1 MRRPLVIVPA
11 CFHGEGTHGCHT
23 VQHKYL
29 TAVVVG
35 ARAMPLV
42 LPALGEASDIEALL
56 ATADGLM
63 LTGSPSNVD
72 PALFGEAVLD
82 PSLPLDRARDDTVM
96 PLIRA
101 VLKRGIPLLAICR
114 GFQEL
119 NVALGGSLHQAVQLV
134 PGMMDHRENEH
145 DPLDKQYGPAHR
157 VVLEAEGTLSPI
169 LGGAGEIMVNSLHGQ
184 GIARLADGLAVEGRA
199 DDGLIEAYSVP
210 AAPGFALAL
219 QWHPEWQVA
228 DNPVSMKLFRA
239 FGDACG
245 AYQAA
250 KHPVKQ

>member
-1 MRRPLVIVPA
+1 MRRPIVIVPA
-11 CFHGEGTHGCHT
+11 CLHGEGAFACHT
-23 VQHKYL
+23 VQNKYL
-29 TAVVVG
+29 TAVLVG

-42 LPALGEASDIEALL
+42 LPAIGEASDIEALL

-82 PSLPLDRARDDTVM
+82 PSLPLDRARDSTVM

-119 NVALGGSLHQAVQLV
+119 NVALGGSLHQAVHLV
-134 PGMMDHRENEH
+134 PGLNDHRENEH

-157 VVLEAEGTLSPI
+157 VVPEADGQLRRI
-169 LGGAGEIMVNSLHGQ
+169 LGGADAIMVNSLHGQ

-219 QWHPEWQVA
+219 QWHPEWQVG
-228 DNPVSMKLFRA
+228 DNPVSMKLFKA
-239 FGDACG
+239 FGDACR
-245 AYQAA
+245 AWQAK
-250 KHPVKQ
+250 KHPVK